1 MDSIADLHDD
11 FILYIT
17 PEKFYIESISSGSEL
32 LVIDRVS
39 QEISLQVNNGQI
51 PQASSS
57 KPICGLVGTIRL
69 LAGPYLVVITKK
81 RKVGTINGQTIW
93 QVVDTEVISYTRT
106 LLHLTENQMVQNR
119 VYLSMIESVL
129 STPGLYFSYS
139 YDITHTLQR
148 LHNTTPEFLQMPLHE
163 RADPRFVWNAHLLRE
178 LSNQPEL
185 HRFCLPILHGFIS
198 INQCSLNGKAFIWTI
213 VSRRCCFRAGTRL
226 FTRGVDMQGNVANFV
241 ETEQIMEY
249 NGDKSS
255 FVQTRGSIPLFWNQL
270 PNLKYKPKP
279 RLNPNE
285 NHAEAFSRHFDT
297 QIFNYGKQVLINLID
312 HRGPEDVLEKA
323 FHDMVNQLGNSNIRY
338 ESFDFHAECRHMRWD
353 RLSILIDRL
362 AHEQD
367 EFGCFLLTRDGTL
380 VSQQDGVF
388 RTNCIDC
395 LDRTNVVQS
404 MLAHR
409 SLAQVLQKLGILRS
423 GQRLEDQLGFETLFK
438 QVWADNADVLS
449 VQYSGTGALKTDF
462 TRTGKRTKWGLLKD
476 GLNSLTRYYKNNFAD
491 GFRQDAI
498 DLFLGH
504 YGIEEGECVT
514 KPCPLDVEKGWK
526 YITFPLVL
534 LIAIAMFFANVIT
547 PSEYNTE
554 SLLYLLFWGSMVAVT
569 FATIMIYGTEF
580 VDYPKLCF
588 LKAVFGVNSHH
599 SVESDICR
607 CDAGSESPFPLA

>member
-1 MDSIADLHDD
+1 MVPVSMDSVADLYED

-17 PEKFYIESISSGSEL
+17 PEKFYIEAISGGKDL

-39 QEISLQVNNGQI
+39 HEISLQVNHGQI

-57 KPICGLVGTIRL
+57 KPVSGVIGVINL
-69 LAGPYLVVITKK
+69 LGGPYLVLVTKK
-81 RKVGTINGQTIW
+81 RKVGSINGQTIW
-93 QVVDTEVISYTRT
+93 QVVETEVISYSRA
-106 LLHLTENQMVQNR
+106 LLHLTEKQVYQNKIYVSMVEQ
-119 VYLSMIESVL
+119 VL
-129 STPGLYFSYS
+129 NTPNLYFSYS

-163 RADPRFVWNAHLLRE
+163 RADQRFLWNHFLLRE

-198 INQCSLNGKAFIWTI
+198 INQCSLNGNAFTWTI

-226 FTRGVDMQGNVANFV
+226 FTRGVDLQGNVANFV
-241 ETEQIMEY
+241 ETEQILEF
-249 NGDKSS
+249 NGDKCS

-270 PNLKYKPKP
+270 PNLRYKPKP
-279 RLNPNE
+279 RININE
-285 NHAEAFSRHFDT
+285 NHPEAFSRHFDS

-312 HRGPEDVLEKA
+312 HRGAEDVLEKA
-323 FHDMVNQLGNSNIRY
+323 YNDMVNRLGNTNIRY
-338 ESFDFHAECRHMRWD
+338 ESFDFHAECRQMRWE

-367 EFGCFLLTRDGTL
+367 EFGYFLMTRDGTL

-404 MLAHR
+404 MLARR
-409 SLAQVLQKLGILRS
+409 SLNRIMEKLGILRT
-423 GQRLEDQLGFETLFK
+423 GQRVEDQLGFEMLFK
-438 QVWADNADVLS
+438 QVWADNADIIS
-449 VQYSGTGALKTDF
+449 IEYSGTGALKTDF
-462 TRTGKRTKWGLLKD
+462 TRTGKRTKWGVVRD
-476 GLNSLTRYYKNNFAD
+476 GINSLTRYYKNNFTD
-491 GFRQDAI
+491 GFRQDSI

-504 YGIEEGECVT
+504 YIIEDGEGVT
-514 KPCPLDVEKGWK
+514 KQSPLDAEKGWK

-534 LIAIAMFFANVIT
+534 LVAVAMFFANVVT
-547 PSEYNTE
+547 PAEYTTE

-569 FATIMIYGTEF
+569 FGTIMIYGTEF
-580 VDYPKLCF
+580 VDYPKLCEIR
-588 LKAVFGVNSHH
+588 KSQ
-599 SVESDICR
+599 
-607 CDAGSESPFPLA
+607 SPIE